1 MSRSQ
6 RIFGIHAVQSA
17 IEHSPGKLIQAW
29 VDKQRQDKK
38 ISGLCS
44 QLNQL
49 DISVQPI
56 ERKHLEQL
64 AKGQNHQ
71 GIMLEL
77 RLPQALNE
85 DALKQALA
93 THTQTPFY
101 LVLDQ
106 VQDPHNLGACLRTAD
121 AAGVQGVILP
131 QNQSVDFTPVVC
143 KVASGAAETVPVY
156 RVTNLARTLKWLQE
170 QGLWIVGTSDD
181 CEKTAYEVDMTI
193 PIVICMGSEGKGLR
207 RLTREHCDWL
217 VRLPMCGYVSSLNL
231 SVATG
236 IMLYETVRQRQIKA
250 V

>member
-1 MSRSQ
+1 MSQSQ

-17 IEHSPGKLIQAW
+17 ITNSPEKLIQAW

-38 ISGLCS
+38 ISTLCS

-49 DISVQPI
+49 GVSIQPI
-56 ERKHLEQL
+56 DRKRLEQL

-77 RLPQALNE
+77 RLPKALNE
-85 DALKQALA
+85 DALKQAL
-93 THTQTPFY
+93 TTNTQIPFY

-106 VQDPHNLGACLRTAD
+106 IQDPHNLGACLRTAD

-143 KVASGAAETVPVY
+143 KVASGAAETIPVY

-181 CEKTAYEVDMTI
+181 SDKTAYEVDMTS
-193 PIVICMGSEGKGLR
+193 PLVIVMGSEGKGMR

-217 VRLPMCGYVSSLNL
+217 VKLPMAGYVSSLNL

-236 IMLYETVRQRQIKA
+236 IMLYETVRQRQLKA